1 MTQEQQKI
9 LTLLKNEPYKF
20 GHAMGFTKLTPLNNE
35 WIKEMVY
42 GKKYK
47 TLQAHRGS
55 YKTTCVSIAFV
66 LKIILFPNK
75 KIKFYRKNDTAVKEI
90 VHQVSM
96 MLKNP
101 LTKAIVYK
109 LYGVTLELLTDSAYE
124 INTNLTNDPRGTSQL
139 TASGIKSSQT
149 GQHYDEIFTDDIVT
163 REDRYSHAER
173 EATKSA
179 YYELRNI
186 VNPSGRIFNSG
197 TPWHKEDCFTIMPE
211 PEQWDCY
218 HTGLLSKEEINAL
231 KSDMLPSLFAANY
244 ELRHIASEDVIFT
257 DAVTGAEPEKV
268 LNANFCHI
276 DAAYGGEDYTAFT
289 ICKKIEGKYY
299 VYGRL
304 WRKAVDNCLPEIIE
318 DRRRFLAGKIYCE
331 TNADKGYLAKSLR
344 EKGERAVTYAE
355 SMNKHVKIVTHLKGD
370 WKDVIFVRGTDE
382 EYINQILDYNEE
394 AEHDDAPDSLACML
408 RLLHPRKDDSART
421 SSFGI

>member
-1 MTQEQQKI
+1 MNKEQQKI
-9 LTLLKNEPYKF
+9 LNLLKNEPYKF

-42 GKKYK
+42 GKEYK

-55 YKTTCVSIAFV
+55 YKTTCVSVAFT
-66 LKIILFPNK
+66 LKIILFPNRK
-75 KIKFYRKNDTAVKEI
+75 VKFYRKNDTAVKEI
-90 VHQVSM
+90 IHQVSM

-109 LYGVTLELLTDSAYE
+109 LYGVTLQLTTDSAYE

-139 TASGIKSSQT
+139 TASGIKASQT

-163 REDRYSHAER
+163 KEDRYSHAER
-173 EATKSA
+173 EATKTA

-186 VNPSGRIFNSG
+186 VNPRGRIFNSG

-211 PEQWDCY
+211 AQKWDCY
-218 HTGLLSKEEINAL
+218 HTGLLSNLEIQAL
-231 KSDMLPSLFAANY
+231 KADMLPSLFAANY

-257 DAVTGAEPEKV
+257 DAVTGEDPTKV
-268 LNANFCHI
+268 LNATFCHI

-289 ICKKIEGKYY
+289 ICKKAEGKYY

-304 WRKAVDNCLPEIIE
+304 WRKAVDDCLADIIA
-318 DRRRFLAGKIYCE
+318 DRKRFLAGKIYCE

-344 EKGERAVTYAE
+344 EKGERAITYAE
-355 SMNKHVKIVTHLKGD
+355 TMNKHVKIVTHLKGD
-370 WKDVIFVRGTDE
+370 WKDVVFVRGTDE

-408 RLLHPRKDDSART
+408 RLLHPRKDDTARA